1 MLIAI
6 LLGFLFGWFG
16 SVPVAGPIAALV
28 VTRGMQGRFR
38 AGAFIALGGGLVE
51 AAYAFLAFLG
61 FSTFLTDYPLVIPI
75 SRGVAAVVLLILGIT
90 FARPQAEQ
98 KKSDIPPRDSAL
110 GSFLLGAWICA
121 VNPTLIATWAAVV
134 TTIYSIELVDLQSSQ
149 ALPFAL
155 GACVGIA
162 GWFLTLLWII
172 RRYRERFSPKV
183 LARVIRGIGF
193 ALLVVAAWFAWRF
206 VQYFLGG

>member
-6 LLGFLFGWFG
+6 LLGFLSGWFG

-38 AGAFIALGGGLVE
+38 AGVYIALGGGVVE

-61 FSTFLTDYPLVIPI
+61 FSTFLTQYPVIVPI
-75 SRGVAAVVLLILGIT
+75 SRGVAAVVLLVLGIV
-90 FARPQAEQ
+90 FARPQPAPQE
-98 KKSDIPPRDSAL
+98 SDIPPRDSAL
-110 GSFLLGAWICA
+110 GNFALGAWICA
-121 VNPTLIATWAAVV
+121 INPTLIATWAVVV
-134 TTIYSIELVDLQSSQ
+134 TTVHAFDFIDLTSSQ

-155 GACVGIA
+155 GACLGIA
-162 GWFLTLLWII
+162 GWFLTLLWLI

-183 LARVIRGIGF
+183 LARVVRGIGVV
-193 ALLVVAAWFAWRF
+193 LMVVALWFAWRF
-206 VQYFLGG
+206 VQYFLTS

>member
-1 MLIAI
+1 MLIAAV
-6 LLGFLFGWFG
+6 LGFLFGWFG

-38 AGAFIALGGGLVE
+38 AGAYIALGGGVVE

-61 FSTFLTDYPLVIPI
+61 FSSFLTDYPLVIPI

-90 FARPQAEQ
+90 FARPQPARKE
-98 KKSDIPPRDSAL
+98 SDIAPRDSAL
-110 GSFLLGAWICA
+110 GSFFLGAWICA

-134 TTIYSIELVDLQSSQ
+134 TTIYSLEVVDLQSSQ

-162 GWFLTLLWII
+162 GWFLTLLWLI
-172 RRYRERFSPKV
+172 RRYRERFSQKV
-183 LARVIRGIGF
+183 LDRIIRGIGVG
-193 ALLVVAAWFAWRF
+193 LLVLAAWFGWRF
-206 VQYFLGG
+206 VQVFLGS

>member
-28 VTRGMQGRFR
+28 VTRGMEGRFR
-38 AGAFIALGGGLVE
+38 AGAYIALGGGLVE

-61 FSTFLTDYPLVIPI
+61 FSTFLTEYPLVIPI
-75 SRGVAAVVLLILGIT
+75 SRGAAAVVLLVLGIT
-90 FARPQAEQ
+90 FARPQPEQ
-98 KKSDIPPRDSAL
+98 KQSDIPPRDSAF

-134 TTIYSIELVDLQSSQ
+134 TTIYAIDVVDLQSSQ

-162 GWFLTLLWII
+162 GWFLTLLWLI
-172 RRYRERFSPKV
+172 RRYRERFSQKV
-183 LARVIRGIGF
+183 LSRVIRGIGV
-193 ALLVVAAWFAWRF
+193 ALLVLAAWFAWRF
-206 VQYFLGG
+206 VQFFLAS